1 MKYLQKFRDRH
12 GRWRIYF
19 RRPGYRRRKLPVP
32 PGYRG
37 PDKPL
42 PTDCLEFLAA
52 YQNAMADPSA
62 VRGGK
67 QRGFPG
73 TISWLVSEYLASI
86 DFLGRPESVRV
97 KHRRHLEDFRAR
109 RGERPVIGLEPV
121 HFEKRLADMMAT
133 PVAANQWLVAMRDL
147 MKYAVKRKLIVA
159 NPVTGIA
166 KRPSGNPDG
175 HHTWTPEQV
184 EQFRASHPIGTKAR
198 LALEL
203 LLAFALRRSDVIRL
217 GPPDVRAGILEYI
230 QFKGRQHAPSKVAV
244 PMPADLAAIIRAT
257 PGTGIKRWLL
267 DGNGHDFIESAFSH
281 WFAEMCDA
289 AGLPRKQKADGTSV
303 RLCTPHGL
311 RKRRLTDLAERG
323 ATAHEIMSIS
333 GHMTLKEIER
343 YTRMADR
350 ARNARAAMRK
360 ASRNAKATSTRPK
373 LSNREE

>member
-1 MKYLQKFRDRH
+1 
-12 GRWRIYF
+12 
-19 RRPGYRRRKLPVP
+19 
-32 PGYRG
+32 
-37 PDKPL
+37 
-42 PTDCLEFLAA
+42 
-52 YQNAMADPSA
+52 
-62 VRGGK
+62 
-67 QRGFPG
+67 
-73 TISWLVSEYLASI
+73 
-86 DFLGRPESVRV
+86 
-97 KHRRHLEDFRAR
+97 
-109 RGERPVIGLEPV
+109 
-121 HFEKRLADMMAT
+121 MMAT

-184 EQFRASHPIGTKAR
+184 EQFRARHPIGTKAR

-244 PMPADLAAIIRAT
+244 PMPADLAAIMRAT

-289 AGLPRKQKADGTSV
+289 AGLPRKQRADGTSV
-303 RLCTPHGL
+303 RLCTQQAQRQQCPALAGPRGWHAKPPAPLVEHRLIGAPRCVWRL
-311 RKRRLTDLAERG
+311 CHRHQRR
-323 ATAHEIMSIS
+323 
-333 GHMTLKEIER
+333 
-343 YTRMADR
+343 
-350 ARNARAAMRK
+350 RNELSQ
-360 ASRNAKATSTRPK
+360 SRIR
-373 LSNREE
+373 LGRL